1 MYVINKSIMDIQY
14 GVLLLLIGLPLT
26 FIVFFIITWAE
37 KPEADRDADLN
48 EAQKSIRDLFKL

>member
-1 MYVINKSIMDIQY
+1 MDIQY

-26 FIVFFIITWAE
+26 FIVFFIILWAE
-37 KPEADRDADLN
+37 KPEVDRDADLN

>member
-1 MYVINKSIMDIQY
+1 MDITH
-14 GVLLLLIGLPLT
+14 GVLLFLIGLPVT
-26 FIVFFIITWAE
+26 FLVFFMITWAE

>member
-1 MYVINKSIMDIQY
+1 MDLEH

-37 KPEADRDADLN
+37 KPEVDRDAELS
-48 EAQKSIRDLFKL
+48 EIQKQLRDLFKP